1 MKLYPTPE
9 NRLPEGGVCHDVT
22 TSDGVHLR
30 AFTARQTRAKATLF
44 ILNGR
49 AEYIERYFETINDMV
64 QRGFAVV
71 SFDWRGQGG
80 SQRQLSDPMRGYVK
94 SFKNYDRDLEA
105 IVGLARR
112 LDFPEPFYAMAHS
125 TGGNILLRALRD
137 QRWFKRAVLCAP
149 LLGLHFGKW
158 PLPAVRVLTLGAKLL
173 GLSWAYLPGYGRGP
187 MKRAEFPNNPLTSDR
202 VRWNRDMTTLE
213 AHPELGVGGATYGW
227 LRAVMQS
234 LDALHKWPKSKGLT
248 CPTMIV
254 LAGQDR
260 VVSNLEIR
268 RFVENTAGF
277 TLLTIE
283 GSRHEILME
292 NTTIRA
298 TFFAAFDSFMGLQN

>member
-1 MKLYPTPE
+1 MKLYPTLE
-9 NRLPEGGVCHDVT
+9 NRLPEGGLCHDVT
-22 TSDGVHLR
+22 TSDGLHLR
-30 AFTARQTRAKATLF
+30 AFSARQTHAKATLF

-64 QRGFAVV
+64 KRGFAVV

-80 SQRQLSDPMRGYVK
+80 SQRLLSDPMRGYVK

-105 IVGLARR
+105 IIGLARR
-112 LDFPEPFYAMAHS
+112 LDFPEPFYALAHS

-137 QRWFKRAVLCAP
+137 QNWFKRAVVSAP

-158 PLPAVRVLTLGAKLL
+158 PLPLVRILTLGAKLL
-173 GLSWAYLPGYGRGP
+173 GLSGSYLPGYGRGP
-187 MKRAEFPNNPLTSDR
+187 MKRSEFPNNPLTSDR
-202 VRWNRDMTTLE
+202 TRWNRDMTTLE

-234 LDALHKWPKSKGLT
+234 LDALHTWPKAQGPS
-248 CPTMIV
+248 CPTMIIM
-254 LAGQDR
+254 AGQDR
-260 VVSNLEIR
+260 VVSNFDTR

-277 TLLTIE
+277 SLLTIE
-283 GSRHEILME
+283 DSRHEILME
-292 NTTIRA
+292 SNAIRSK
-298 TFFAAFDSFMGLQN
+298 FFAAFDAFMGLET

>member
-1 MKLYPTPE
+1 MKLYPTLE
-9 NRLPEGGVCHDVT
+9 NRLPEGGLCHDVT

-30 AFTARQTRAKATLF
+30 AFSARQTHAKATIF

-80 SQRQLSDPMRGYVK
+80 SQRLLSDPMRGYVQ

-105 IVGLARR
+105 IIALARR
-112 LDFPEPFYAMAHS
+112 LDFPEPFYALAHS
-125 TGGNILLRALRD
+125 TGGHILLRALRD
-137 QRWFKRAVLCAP
+137 QRWFKRAVVSAP

-158 PLPAVRVLTLGAKLL
+158 PLPLVRFLTLGAKIL
-173 GLSWAYLPGYGRGP
+173 GLSGAYLPGYGRGP
-187 MKRAEFPNNPLTSDR
+187 MKRSEFPNNPLTSDR
-202 VRWNRDMTTLE
+202 TRWNRDMATLE

-234 LDALHKWPKSKGLT
+234 LHGLHKWPKAQGPS
-248 CPTMIV
+248 CPTMIIM
-254 LAGQDR
+254 AGQDR
-260 VVSNLEIR
+260 VVSNFDTR
-268 RFVENTAGF
+268 RFVEKTAGF
-277 TLLTIE
+277 SLLTIE
-283 GSRHEILME
+283 DSRHEILME
-292 NTTIRA
+292 NTTIRSK
-298 TFFAAFDSFMGLQN
+298 FFAAFDAFMGLET

>member
-1 MKLYPTPE
+1 MKLYPTLE

-30 AFTARQTRAKATLF
+30 AFTVRHTRAKATLF

-80 SQRQLSDPMRGYVK
+80 SQRLLSDPMRGYVK
-94 SFKNYDRDLEA
+94 SFKNYDSDLEA

-112 LDFPEPFYAMAHS
+112 LDFPEPFYALAHS
-125 TGGNILLRALRD
+125 TGGNVLLRALRD
-137 QRWFKRAVLCAP
+137 QRWFKRAVLSAP

-158 PLPAVRVLTLGAKLL
+158 PLPLVRVLTLGAKLFAL
-173 GLSWAYLPGYGRGP
+173 GWAYLPGYARGP
-187 MKRAEFPNNPLTSDR
+187 LKRAEFPNNPLTSDR
-202 VRWNRDMTTLE
+202 ARWNRDMATLE

-234 LDALHKWPKSKGLT
+234 LAALHKWPKSKGPT
-248 CPTMIV
+248 CPTMIII
-254 LAGQDR
+254 AGQDR
-260 VVSNLEIR
+260 VVSNFDTR
-268 RFVENTAGF
+268 RFVESTAGF

-283 GSRHEILME
+283 DSRHEILME
-292 NTTIRA
+292 NNVIRSK
-298 TFFAAFDSFMGLQN
+298 FFAAFDAFMELET